1 MALEGMQLGQY
12 RLVRLLGS
20 GGMGEVYLAEDARI
34 NQQVAIKV
42 SRTDAAAY
50 PHGDSAKD
58 AVRLFQREAKAIARL
73 DHPHILPLF
82 GYGEESVNGMTLTY
96 IVMPFR
102 PEGSFAN
109 WLQQRGVAELLP
121 ISDIVFF
128 VNQAAEALQ
137 YAHEN
142 QVVHQDVKPAN
153 FLLRTNKESPN
164 RPDLLLTDF
173 GISRLSSATANISHS
188 IRGTPAYM
196 APEQW
201 SGDPVFAT
209 DQYALAVLSYELLT
223 GRTPFVGRQEQMMYQ
238 HFNVLP
244 QPPGTFNALLSKDVD
259 AVILKALAK
268 APEERFPSIAA
279 FANAFE
285 QAAEGVDATTR
296 RKPPIAPIPPHSSD
310 LNATLAISRVEAET
324 GTSRT
329 LTLPG
334 GRRVTVTIPTHA
346 YDGQILRLEGLGE
359 PSLEGGSR
367 GVLILTLSVKETDAT
382 QLPLRSDNR
391 DKTLPASN
399 PGLASENVLPANRHN
414 SDRMAPGPG
423 VSPFTSNFPEAHPLV
438 TPRRGVATGTA
449 ILLVGLALLVLIASL
464 GFFYFQSVNR
474 PVVTNAGATSTT
486 LAQDATSL
494 AITATAQANITTA
507 TGQSITPTATTPNTN
522 PYPPPG
528 ATLVLNDSL
537 SNNNNG
543 YNWET
548 QPDAGG
554 ACQFTGGTFQV
565 NEAQLTT
572 TEYCPA
578 YNTSFGGNFVYEVQ
592 MTIVQGDLGGL
603 IFRDDTHQKSYYYRW
618 RQDGSYNLVYYDTSP
633 KPKGP
638 LIAGQSSAFNNGYN
652 QTNLIAVVVQGGN
665 FQLYVNDHFVDSVSV
680 GIYGQGYI
688 GLFASDYG
696 DPTEVVYSNA
706 KVWTF

>member
-1 MALEGMQLGQY
+1 MALEGVQLGQY

-34 NQQVAIKV
+34 GQQVAIKV
-42 SRTDAAAY
+42 SRTDAASY
-50 PHGDSAKD
+50 PHGESAKD
-58 AVRLFQREAKAIARL
+58 AARLFQREAKAIARL
-73 DHPHILPLF
+73 DHPRILPLF
-82 GYGEESVNGMTLTY
+82 GYGEEHINGMTLTY
-96 IVMPFR
+96 IVMAYR
-102 PEGSFAN
+102 PEGSFAQ
-109 WLQQRGVAELLP
+109 WLQQRDTAALLP
-121 ISDIVFF
+121 VQDSIYFI
-128 VNQAAEALQ
+128 NQAAEALQ
-137 YAHEN
+137 YAHDN

-153 FLLRTNKESPN
+153 FLLRANKEHPS

-173 GISRLSSATANISHS
+173 GIARLSSTTASISYS
-188 IRGTPAYM
+188 IRGTPTYM

-201 SGDPVFAT
+201 SGEAVYAT
-209 DQYALAVLSYELLT
+209 DQYALAVLAYELLA
-223 GRTPFVGRQEQMMYQ
+223 GHAPFAGRQEQVMYQ
-238 HFNVLP
+238 HIHVQV
-244 QPPGTFNALLSKDVD
+244 QPPSAFNPLLPTGVD
-259 AVILKALAK
+259 TVMLQALAK
-268 APEERFPSIAA
+268 QPEERFPSIAA
-279 FANAFE
+279 FARALA
-285 QAAEGVDATTR
+285 QAAEGVDVSTAGT
-296 RKPPIAPIPPHSSD
+296 APFTPHSGD
-310 LNATLAISRVEAET
+310 LSATLAISRAEAET
-324 GTSRT
+324 GANRT

-334 GRRVTVTIPTHA
+334 GRRVSVSIPAHA
-346 YDGQILRLEGLGE
+346 YDGQILRLQGLGE
-359 PSLEGGSR
+359 PSYEGGSR
-367 GVLILTLSVKETDAT
+367 GALILMLSVKETDAT
-382 QLPLRSDNR
+382 QLPPTSDNR
-391 DKTLPASN
+391 DKTVPASN
-399 PGLASENVLPANRHN
+399 PNLIREAALPLSSSN
-414 SDRMAPGPG
+414 SGRMASGAG
-423 VSPFTSNFPEAHPLV
+423 VSSFASNAPEAQPPI
-438 TPRRGVATGTA
+438 TSRRGVATGTA

-474 PVVTNAGATSTT
+474 PVVTNTDATSTT

-494 AITATAQANITTA
+494 AVTATAQTNITTA

-554 ACQFTGGTFQV
+554 ACQFTGGAFQV
-565 NEAQLTT
+565 NETQLTT

-603 IFRDDTHQKSYYYRW
+603 IIRDDTHQKSYYYRW

-638 LIAGQSSAFNNGYN
+638 LIAGQSSAFNTGYN

-696 DPTEVVYSNA
+696 DPTEVVYSNV